1 MCTGLLS
8 ANFAK
13 LVSCSSA
20 VGGMNDVLYYF
31 NAIETASLTP
41 GSALGELTDITMVA
55 TKVPFTIEVE
65 KDSFIPKQVY
75 DPATKTFKQTADI
88 KLANDTTAERNRV
101 QELVG
106 AKGFIVGR
114 TKNNKWIVIGVDY
127 RGNKTT
133 PASSTATIVG
143 LTMEAMNGSWGPE
156 DFGNAITLSA
166 TGVSE
171 MLPYLLDT
179 DYDTTATLLADLLP

>member
-1 MCTGLLS
+1 MCETLYT

-13 LVSCSSA
+13 SVGCSSA

-31 NAIETASLTP
+31 NASETASLTAA
-41 GSALGELTDITMVA
+41 STLGVLSDITMVA
-55 TKVPFTIEVE
+55 TKTPFTIQVE
-65 KDSFIPKQVY
+65 KDSFIPKQVF
-75 DPATKTFKQTADI
+75 DLATKTFKQTAEF
-88 KLANDTTAERNRV
+88 KLANDTVAERKAV

-114 TKNNKWIVIGVDY
+114 TKNNQWIIIGVDY

-143 LTMEAMNGSWGPE
+143 LTAEAMNGSWGPE

-166 TGVSE
+166 SGVSE

-179 DYDTTATLLADLLP
+179 DYATTATLLEDLLP